1 MTSRKLIRTGGLAVA
16 TLIAFSN
23 VVGATQVGRAA
34 KHDVGASG
42 PEVAQ
47 QAASQGLVD
56 NDRFGIGVT
65 PSIYF
70 VNFLL
75 AYIVNPN
82 RAANFPAYRVAV
94 PPQVADCLD
103 INPTGCSYEEYARF
117 FDDTLPNEDC
127 SFPRFCQTKTGF
139 EDLAPPLATA
149 TSQINEP
156 LGLARAEEIA
166 QALGVDKSM
175 ILTDREYQCT
185 ITIKNKADLTGQ
197 LINACFDALTASRG
211 VSNNPL
217 SSSGLAIAD
226 PQATPADHPADTV
239 EGDVQSLCAPEAPCL
254 EFNQLF
260 GPGGDL
266 RKRAEACGWEEKL
279 DRMQALTRWVDFIVE
294 ADLCQTIIGGS
305 QRGEACLT
313 ETICR

>member
-1 MTSRKLIRTGGLAVA
+1 MTKRKLIRTGPLAVA

-23 VVGATQVGRAA
+23 VVGAAQVGRAA
-34 KHDVGASG
+34 KHDVGAGG

-94 PPQVADCLD
+94 PPKVADCLD
-103 INPTGCSYEEYARF
+103 INPTGCSYEEYSRF
-117 FDDTLPNEDC
+117 FDDTLPNENC
-127 SFPRFCQTKTGF
+127 SFPPVCQTLSGF
-139 EDLAPPLATA
+139 ENLAPPLATNA
-149 TSQINEP
+149 SQINEP

-185 ITIKNKADLTGQ
+185 IAIKNKADLTGQ
-197 LINACFDALTASRG
+197 LINACFDALTASRAA
-211 VSNNPL
+211 SNIPL
-217 SSSGLAIAD
+217 SSYGLALAD
-226 PQATPADHPADTV
+226 PEATPADHPADTV
-239 EGDVQSLCAPEAPCL
+239 EGDVQSLCAPAAPCL
-254 EFNQLF
+254 VFNELF

-266 RKRAEACGWEEKL
+266 IKRAQACGWEDKFV
-279 DRMQALTRWVDFIVE
+279 RMQAATDWFKFLIT
-294 ADLCQTIIGGS
+294 ANKCQTEQGGS
-305 QRGEACLT
+305 LKGRACLT
-313 ETICR
+313 ETVCR